1 MNPSLLE
8 HVRRQGG
15 VVDESAVHSFGDLP
29 AELLAARDG
38 CVAVPLVHLGL
49 IRASGEEAA
58 VFLHNLLSN
67 DIKNLAEDTA
77 QYNSLCTGKGRML
90 ANFIVWRDGDDF
102 LLVLAAD
109 LHAAMLRKLSMYV
122 LRSKVKLTDASEEIA
137 LLGLAGADA
146 ATLLTRAGIPV
157 SPTVMGVTH
166 CPAGT
171 NLRLAAGRFL
181 VALPAGLAATAWEI
195 LSATPA
201 RPAGTPAWTWLEVRD
216 GVPLITAA
224 TQEEFVPQ
232 MVNFELIGGIS
243 FRKGCYPGQEVVA
256 RTHYLGKVKRR
267 MFLVHLGDGKLPA
280 PGDALHC
287 PDMPEQPCGKVVNAA
302 PAPGGG
308 CDALAVLYTTS
319 AEARDIHLG
328 APDGP
333 RLEVSALPYPIP

>member
-1 MNPSLLE
+1 M
-8 HVRRQGG
+8 RRQGG
-15 VVDESAVHSFGDLP
+15 VVGDSAVQSFGDLP
-29 AELLAARDG
+29 AELVAARDG
-38 CVAVPLVHLGL
+38 CVAVPLLHLGL
-49 IRASGEEAA
+49 IRASGEDAA
-58 VFLHNLLSN
+58 AFLHNLLSN
-67 DIKNLAEDTA
+67 DIRSLAGDAA
-77 QYNSLCTGKGRML
+77 QYSSLCTGKGRML

-102 LLVLAAD
+102 LLALSAD
-109 LHAAMLRKLSMYV
+109 LHAVILRKLSMYV
-122 LRSKVKLTDASEEIA
+122 LRSKVKLTDASEETA
-137 LLGLAGADA
+137 LFGMAGAEA
-146 ATLLTRAGIPV
+146 ATLLTGAGMPV
-157 SPTVMGVTH
+157 PPALMGVTH

-171 NLRLAAGRFL
+171 ILRQAAERFL
-181 VALPAGLAATAWEI
+181 VAVPAELAAAAWET

-267 MFLVHLGDGKLPA
+267 MFLIHLGNGKLPA

-287 PDMPEQPCGKVVNAA
+287 SDMPEQPCGRVVNAA

-308 CDALAVLYTTS
+308 CDVLAVLYSTS
-319 AEARDIHLG
+319 AEAGDIHLG
-328 APDGP
+328 APDGH
-333 RLEVSALPYPIP
+333 RLEVRALPYPIP